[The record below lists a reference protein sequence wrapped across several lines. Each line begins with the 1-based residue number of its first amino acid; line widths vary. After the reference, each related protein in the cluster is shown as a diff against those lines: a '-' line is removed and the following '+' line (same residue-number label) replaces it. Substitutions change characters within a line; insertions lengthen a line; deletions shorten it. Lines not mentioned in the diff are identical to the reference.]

1 MKVFLSPIAERKIQL
16 LIDYLEQEW
25 SRRSREDF
33 LSILQK
39 RLKQISKQP
48 QSCIKSDQFPNLCK
62 CVVTHQT
69 TLFYR
74 IKSNEIEIVTVID
87 NRQDPEKI
95 VRELGKLF

>member
-16 LIDYLEQEW
+16 LLDYLEQEW

-48 QSCIKSDQFPNLCK
+48 QSCVKSDQFPNLYK

-74 IKSNEIEIVTVID
+74 IKLNEIEVVTVID